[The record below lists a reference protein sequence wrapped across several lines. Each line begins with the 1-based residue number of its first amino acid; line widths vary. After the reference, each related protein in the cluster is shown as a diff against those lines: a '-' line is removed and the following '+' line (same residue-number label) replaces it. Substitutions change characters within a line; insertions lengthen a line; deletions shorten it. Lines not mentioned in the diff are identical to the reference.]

1 MLGNN
6 QNIKNESINLEIL
19 ARDITLA
26 KATMYPVV
34 GFNAGTQYQLSSF
47 KIADFPRASGITG
60 NYYANFTLNFT
71 LYDGGKV
78 KRGIKSLEVQNEVNE
93 IQMEKLKANLS
104 SELKTH
110 FDLYEA
116 RLQMF
121 TLSKLSF
128 QVAKENFN
136 IAKLKENSGLVNSFM
151 LRDIEMAYLTTGLN
165 MIETGYSLI
174 ESQTNLAKLTGGLL
188 DE

>member
-1 MLGNN
+1 
-6 QNIKNESINLEIL
+6 
-19 ARDITLA
+19 
-26 KATMYPVV
+26 
-34 GFNAGTQYQLSSF
+34 
-47 KIADFPRASGITG
+47 
-60 NYYANFTLNFT
+60 
-71 LYDGGKV
+71 
-78 KRGIKSLEVQNEVNE
+78 
-93 IQMEKLKANLS
+93 MEKLKANLS